1 MHLGAYS
8 GDIVMSS
15 LKRVVKFKDV
25 LEARTILTSTFI

>member
-15 LKRVVKFKDV
+15 FKRVVKFKDV
-25 LEARTILTSTFI
+25 LEARTILASTFI